1 MKFEINSINF
11 SKLITQINKIKN
23 KNTLNPNFNNVF
35 LELNDNLLTV
45 RVINLEINY
54 ENTIPVKGLVNGKC
68 LLNREIILKIS
79 NSFSNL
85 DINII
90 CELIDGVF
98 NISFQKNK
106 INLKTQINEDFPN
119 LPKPGK
125 FLTSINLKNF
135 INLIK
140 STSFCA
146 ASTEIKPEISSV
158 YLYSKNNEL
167 YSVATDSF
175 RLAEKKINFK
185 IEEEGDLNILISQKS
200 TNEII
205 SLLEGLIIDK
215 NNNNLENNLENN
227 ELNIYKNENTLTFE
241 FQNTIITTRS
251 INGNFPDYKQLFPLT
266 WTTKIK
272 LQKEDLKNTL
282 NLSTVFVN
290 NYSYID
296 LDLDIDNKILKIKSK
311 NDLIGSLEKEI
322 LLSEAIGENVQVSY
336 NSGYFLESLSRL
348 DGSQIEIMFTT
359 TNRPMFF
366 RSVIDNS
373 LTCLLMPLNR

>member
-23 KNTLNPNFNNVF
+23 KNNLNPNFNNVYF
-35 LELNDNLLTV
+35 ELNENLLTV

-54 ENTIPVKGLVNGKC
+54 ENTIPVKGLINGKC

-85 DINII
+85 DINIV
-90 CELIDGVF
+90 CELINGLF
-98 NISFQKNK
+98 NITFQKNK
-106 INLKTQINEDFPN
+106 INLKTQPNEDFPN

-125 FLTSINLKNF
+125 FITNINLKKF

-140 STSFCA
+140 LTSFCA

-175 RLAEKKINFK
+175 RLSEKKTNFK
-185 IEEEGDLNILISQKS
+185 IDEENDLNILISKQS
-200 TNEII
+200 INEII
-205 SLLEGLIIDK
+205 NLLENSILD
-215 NNNNLENNLENN
+215 NNNKNLNNH

-241 FQNTIITTRS
+241 SQNTIITTRS
-251 INGNFPDYKQLFPLT
+251 INGNFPDYKQLFPKT

-290 NYSYID
+290 NYSYVD
-296 LDLDIDNKILKIKSK
+296 LDLDIENKILKIKSK

-322 LLSEAIGENVQVSY
+322 ILSEATGENIQVSY
-336 NSGYFLESLSRL
+336 NSGYFLESLSHL
-348 DGSQIEIMFTT
+348 DGPQIEIMFTT

-366 RSVIDNS
+366 RSVLDNS